1 MNIAVIPAR
10 GGSKRIPRKNI
21 RLFFGRPMIAWPIA
35 AAIGSGC
42 FDRIIVSTDDDEIA
56 SVAQA
61 HGAEVPFRRPA
72 ALSDDHTPTIPVVA
86 HAVRW
91 QQQHAEVERACCIYA
106 TAPMVCEADL
116 RAGLTALD
124 ARDADYAFSVTSYPF
139 PIQRAFSIDA
149 AGCISMFQPEHRETR
164 SQDLDE
170 AFHDAGQFYWGRTAA
185 WLAGK
190 PIFDGASAA
199 IRLPRKRV
207 QDIDTVEDWERAE
220 LLFGAMMDEQSRN
233 GESAGI

>member
-21 RLFFGRPMIAWPIA
+21 RPFRGRPMIAWPIA

-61 HGAEVPFRRPA
+61 YGAEVPFRRPA
-72 ALSDDHTPTIPVVA
+72 ELSDDHTPTLPVVA

-91 QQQHAEVERACCIYA
+91 QQQRANVDRACCIYA
-106 TAPMVCEADL
+106 TAPMLREGDL
-116 RAGLTALD
+116 RAGLAALD
-124 ARDADYAFSVTSYPF
+124 AANADYAFSVTSYPF
-139 PIQRAFSIDA
+139 PIQRALRIDS

-185 WLAGK
+185 WLAER
-190 PIFDGASAA
+190 PIFDGASTAV
-199 IRLPRKRV
+199 RLPRKRV

-220 LLFGAMMDEQSRN
+220 LLSGAMDEQSRN
-233 GESAGI
+233 RKVSDL